1 MVYSKEKVQVRVFG
15 ARRVPGTGEEIFSQK
30 KISQNFL
37 KNFQNKNYSEH
48 SQSPFTA
55 MESSLALVT
64 TARVEAMLMLKNINY
79 Y

>member
-1 MVYSKEKVQVRVFG
+1 MSIFVAVCPGSNEFFG
-15 ARRVPGTGEEIFSQK
+15 KIEQISQK
-30 KISQNFL
+30 IE
-37 KNFQNKNYSEH
+37 KNYSEH

-64 TARVEAMLMLKNINY
+64 TARVDAMLMLKNIIY